1 MWRGWSNQY
10 YRVRDTNMNSQI
22 KQPIQS
28 EATTQR
34 QAKTARGASD
44 VLGFFYGLWAFSALG
59 RSSWEYLFKQNVRT
73 YVPAHLST
81 FVGLLYIFII
91 LGLRR
96 RTPRWWW
103 ITLGLLIAEL
113 AGVLIVGTIDVIW
126 RPFPYAT
133 VWSNYGIGYF
143 FMPLILPFVG
153 IWWMLRR
160 NGRGGCWRSAGRE

>member
-1 MWRGWSNQY
+1 
-10 YRVRDTNMNSQI
+10 MNSQI

-28 EATTQR
+28 EATTPR

-91 LGLRR
+91 IGLHR

-133 VWSNYGIGYF
+133 VWSNFGIGYF
-143 FMPLILPFVG
+143 FMPLLLPFVG
-153 IWWMLRR
+153 LWYMLRKQTR
-160 NGRGGCWRSAGRE
+160 AAYGCK